1 MDDQFLH
8 FEITKWSKDFES
20 RKDWDLDPER
30 NSILDPDPTNGP
42 VRSGSTILLNT
53 ALFFFV
59 FNLNNLEHISL
70 LFILILPTVQNSHHN
85 PLTAT
90 N

>member
-1 MDDQFLH
+1 MYFVCVLRDQMGL
-8 FEITKWSKDFES
+8 
-20 RKDWDLDPER
+20 DLDTER
-30 NSILDPDPTNGP
+30 NSILYPDPTSEP
-42 VRSGSTILLNT
+42 VISGSTILLKT

-70 LFILILPTVQNSHHN
+70 LFILILPSVQNSHDN
-85 PLTAT
+85 LLTAT